1 MEIIKRPIKVGNS
14 IAVLIPKKYK
24 DSTVSIKIFD
34 PSPVSES
41 YEILSKN
48 NLLGD
53 VLGIYLT
60 GSYARGDYDFESDID
75 ILVVTNSIKTVIK
88 EGKYELICIPKK
100 EIINL
105 KEGDIIIKIMLHEA
119 KTILNNSL
127 LKELQKIK
135 ITKKEKQEFL
145 SKTKQLIKKMKSY
158 LKDINIDYEG
168 TQELIIYS
176 TILRLRSL
184 IYLDGKYS
192 KELIINKVSKELYE
206 DYCSIRKNKKIN
218 KKIPIFKLNFLI
230 KLLEEE
236 IKK

>member
-1 MEIIKRPIKVGNS
+1 M
-14 IAVLIPKKYK
+14 
-24 DSTVSIKIFD
+24 IKIFD
-34 PSPVSES
+34 PNPISES
-41 YEILSKN
+41 YEVLSKN
-48 NLLGD
+48 NLLSE

-75 ILVVTNSIKTVIK
+75 ILVVTDSIKTVIK

-105 KEGDIIIKIMLHEA
+105 KEGNIIVKIMLQEA

-158 LKDINIDYEG
+158 LKDINVDYKG
-168 TQELIIYS
+168 TQELIVYS
-176 TILRLRSL
+176 TVLRLRSL
-184 IYLDGKYS
+184 LYLKDKYS
-192 KELIINKVSKELYE
+192 KELIINKVSKEFYE
-206 DYCSIRKNKKIN
+206 DYCFIRED
-218 KKIPIFKLNFLI
+218 KKIPKKIPLSKLNFLI

-236 IKK
+236 IKKQ